1 LENAMMKIVIRV
13 EGGVVQEVLSSSF
26 AIDVEV
32 FDVDTLKEE
41 GAEDI
46 EELWSEKE
54 DEYCNIVY

>member
-1 LENAMMKIVIRV
+1 MMKIVIRV